1 MTNKITTSERLTKVE
16 TKLDILI
23 NNHLAHLQTDI
34 TAIKKTLWWLFA
46 TFCASLISIIL
57 VLIRTSL

>member
-23 NNHLAHLQTDI
+23 NNHLAHLQSDI
-34 TAIKKTLWWLFA
+34 TSIKKTLWWLMC
-46 TFCASLISIIL
+46 TFIGSLISIIL
-57 VLIRTSL
+57 VLIRFTL